1 MSEKATFLVK
11 VNCTMDKDGDSDS
24 DNFKLSTI
32 KDIKIEGMALADQAI
47 NDALK
52 DKIKAIDDIIDDG
65 DIRSGM
71 NLTFGGGKKT
81 AKRRRRRKRGKKS
94 RQRRK

>member
-1 MSEKATFLVK
+1 MSKDATFLVK
-11 VNCTMDKDGDSDS
+11 VNCTMDKDGE
-24 DNFKLSTI
+24 NFKLSTI

-47 NDALK
+47 NDTLK
-52 DKIKAIDDIIDDG
+52 DKIKAIEDIIG
-65 DIRSGM
+65 NENIRSDM

>member
-1 MSEKATFLVK
+1 MADATFLVK
-11 VNCTMDKDGDSDS
+11 VNCKMEKDS

-32 KDIKIEGMALADQAI
+32 RDIKIDGMALADAEADKI
-47 NDALK
+47 FLE
-52 DKIKAIDDIIDDG
+52 KIKAIDDIIRDDG
-65 DIRSGM
+65 TRTGM
-71 NLTFGGGKKT
+71 KLTFGGGKKT